1 MKVSLQAISFYHS
14 IDVNDYM
21 TYTDYMTVDTEAP
34 QVSDVTEEQTPA
46 AVTSDT
52 DHTSSSIHKEAS
64 EPAPPTEGVQLDL
77 GISESHHAVAG

>member
-1 MKVSLQAISFYHS
+1 
-14 IDVNDYM
+14 M
-21 TYTDYMTVDTEAP
+21 TYSDYMTVDTEAP
-34 QVSDVTEEQTPA
+34 QVSEVTEEQTPA
-46 AVTSDT
+46 AVTSEA

>member
-1 MKVSLQAISFYHS
+1 
-14 IDVNDYM
+14 M
-21 TYTDYMTVDTEAP
+21 TYSDYMTVDTEAP
-34 QVSDVTEEQTPA
+34 QVSEVTEEQTPA

>member
-1 MKVSLQAISFYHS
+1 MKVSQQATSFYHS
-14 IDVNDYM
+14 IDVNVYM
-21 TYTDYMTVDTEAP
+21 TYSDYMTVDTEAP
-34 QVSDVTEEQTPA
+34 QVSEVTEEQTPA
-46 AVTSDT
+46 AVTSEA